1 MSMKMNNI
9 ANEIAENQSRQKKKY
24 IENVELRRDWV
35 QRLLIRGNTQ
45 WEIAES
51 RDISQ
56 PTVSRDI
63 KWLRAVAKKELK
75 NRLEKRL
82 PEECLKYLGGID
94 EALKHAWDI
103 ALHGKVDRTRLDALQ
118 FVIECG
124 RHKVDICTNPPVFT
138 KENKYLK
145 PFKSN
150 IDSNGNGIKKS
161 DNGFNIKKKEIKK
174 KEATSKA
181 NFKQDRKINKKMPGN
196 CPQIK

>member
-1 MSMKMNNI
+1 MSMDMNNI
-9 ANEIAENQSRQKKKY
+9 ANEIPENQSRQNKKY

-51 RDISQ
+51 LGISL
-56 PTVSRDI
+56 PTVSWDI
-63 KWLRAVAKKELK
+63 KWLRVVAKKELK

-118 FVIECG
+118 FVIGCG
-124 RHKVDICTNPPVFT
+124 RHKVDLCTNPPVFT
-138 KENKYLK
+138 KENNYLK

-161 DNGFNIKKKEIKK
+161 DNGFNIKKKENKK
-174 KEATSKA
+174 KEPTSEARQKNQQEGA
-181 NFKQDRKINKKMPGN
+181 RKVFTN
-196 CPQIK
+196 